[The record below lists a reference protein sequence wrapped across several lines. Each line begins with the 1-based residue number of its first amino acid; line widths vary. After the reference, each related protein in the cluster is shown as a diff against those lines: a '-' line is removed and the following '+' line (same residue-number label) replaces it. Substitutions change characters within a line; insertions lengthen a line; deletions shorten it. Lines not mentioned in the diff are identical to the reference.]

1 MFYYNENPFDSA
13 VENVSFVMCLVLFLK
28 WTKLMLSNILILK
41 VDMIHNVLTIIL
53 YFISDT
59 FQHSLV
65 L

>member
-1 MFYYNENPFDSA
+1 MFYYNENPFDSE

-28 WTKLMLSNILILK
+28 WTKLMLSNILILQ